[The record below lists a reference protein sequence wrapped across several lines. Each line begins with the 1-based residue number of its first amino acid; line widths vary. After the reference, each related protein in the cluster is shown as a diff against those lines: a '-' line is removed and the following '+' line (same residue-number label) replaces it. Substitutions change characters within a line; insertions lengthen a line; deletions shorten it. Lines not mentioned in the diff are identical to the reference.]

1 MQARALGPTNLNGF
15 ERHRRALRQQD
26 SAFLTPKSM
35 PRSNRATASP
45 SWMPHGLPSHLQ
57 HSNSMPASPY
67 FVQSVE
73 TDSFAMGPPQ
83 SISNPHT
90 PPEIHIGFSAPPK
103 ASPTTTFGSPS
114 KGFLNELE
122 LAYHDQAMGTLFGN
136 HDDFGPN
143 TPSLGTEMSFTAD
156 ELTPMSR
163 LSVSV
168 EPMRS

>member
-1 MQARALGPTNLNGF
+1 M
-15 ERHRRALRQQD
+15 
-26 SAFLTPKSM
+26 
-35 PRSNRATASP
+35 
-45 SWMPHGLPSHLQ
+45 
-57 HSNSMPASPY
+57 
-67 FVQSVE
+67 
-73 TDSFAMGPPQ
+73 
-83 SISNPHT
+83 SNPHT

-103 ASPTTTFGSPS
+103 PSPSTAFDSPS
-114 KGFLNELE
+114 KGFLNEFE

-136 HDDFGPN
+136 HDDYGPN

>member
-1 MQARALGPTNLNGF
+1 
-15 ERHRRALRQQD
+15 
-26 SAFLTPKSM
+26 
-35 PRSNRATASP
+35 
-45 SWMPHGLPSHLQ
+45 
-57 HSNSMPASPY
+57 MPASPY

-73 TDSFAMGPPQ
+73 TDTFSMAPPQ
-83 SISNPHT
+83 SIPNPHT
-90 PPEIHIGFSAPPK
+90 PPEIHTGFSAPPK
-103 ASPTTTFGSPS
+103 ASSATTFGSPS
-114 KGFLNELE
+114 RGFLTDFELT
-122 LAYHDQAMGTLFGN
+122 YHDRAMSSLFGN